1 MAFIVSACRTPIG
14 AFLGQFSELSAVDLG
29 VHAVKAALERAK
41 VEPALVEDVIF
52 GNARQAG
59 GGPNPARQI
68 LIKAGLPQTAIGVT
82 LNKACGSGLE
92 AIVQAARVIDCGEAD
107 VVVAGGTE
115 SMTRVPFELDLRQ
128 GFRLGHATVHDG
140 NFRDGFFCPIA
151 DQLMGRT
158 AETLAEQYKIS
169 REEQDLYAAA
179 SQRKCELAR
188 KAGRFKREIAPV
200 TIVDKKGAAKVF
212 DTDEHPRDGVTAEQ
226 MAKLP
231 AVFKKDGTVHAGNS
245 SGVTDGAAALVLVS
259 EKKLAELKLKPLAR
273 VQAWASG
280 GVDPKVMGLG
290 PVPATKNL
298 FKKMGGRVE
307 LYDFDVI
314 ELNEA
319 FAAQVIACNREMNLP
334 MDRVNPNGGSIV
346 LGHPIGATGARI
358 VVTMLHEMERLESPR
373 GLASLCISGGMG
385 MSVAFERA

>member
-1 MAFIVSACRTPIG
+1 MALIPRRTCRMKNPQPIELTVGPLQYWWPRPAMMAFYAEVAESPARTVV
-14 AFLGQFSELSAVDLG
+14 LGEVVCSRRNEYKLDDWLALARDLSAAGKEVVL
-29 VHAVKAALERAK
+29 ATQ
-41 VEPALVEDVIF
+41 ALVMSE
-52 GNARQAG
+52 AELR
-59 GGPNPARQI
+59 
-68 LIKAGLPQTAIGVT
+68 T
-82 LNKACGSGLE
+82 LRR
-92 AIVQAARVIDCGEAD
+92 I
-107 VVVAGGTE
+107 
-115 SMTRVPFELDLRQ
+115 
-128 GFRLGHATVHDG
+128 
-140 NFRDGFFCPIA
+140 
-151 DQLMGRT
+151 
-158 AETLAEQYKIS
+158 AEQD
-169 REEQDLYAAA
+169 EFAAA

-200 TIVDKKGAAKVF
+200 TIVDKKGASKVF

-334 MDRVNPNGGSIV
+334 MDRVNPNGGSIA

-385 MSVAFERA
+385 MSVAFERT